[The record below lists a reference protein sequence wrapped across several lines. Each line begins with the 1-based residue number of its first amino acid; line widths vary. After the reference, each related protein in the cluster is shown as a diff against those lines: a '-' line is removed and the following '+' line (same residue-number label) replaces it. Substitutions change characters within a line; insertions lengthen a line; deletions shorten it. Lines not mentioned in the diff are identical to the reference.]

1 MSWTLGTTNDST
13 DPTMDEGKIQQE
25 LLKAPTSTVTHVHK
39 LLSKIATNP
48 DEPKF
53 RRLKTTSSLFRER
66 FGDAGA
72 LLGALG
78 FAADGDLC
86 AREGA
91 DGVEAALR
99 LVDARL
105 AMSDGEVERARGPA
119 PMETD
124 DDDDD
129 LARALAMSREAAP
142 PPAAPPPPPVPEA
155 PAPDAKARFQKRVGE
170 IFAELMA
177 AGGTTPNDAAAAA
190 LRRATAERAA
200 PTVTLGDAVARWCRL
215 QDSGDA

>member
-1 MSWTLGTTNDST
+1 
-13 DPTMDEGKIQQE
+13 MDEGKIQQE

-39 LLSKIATNP
+39 LLTKIATNP
-48 DEPKF
+48 GEPKF
-53 RRLKTTSSLFRER
+53 RRLKTSSRLFRER

-105 AMSDGEVERARGPA
+105 AMSDGEVERARV
-119 PMETD
+119 D
-124 DDDDD
+124 
-129 LARALAMSREAAP
+129 EA
-142 PPAAPPPPPVPEA
+142 
-155 PAPDAKARFQKRVGE
+155 
-170 IFAELMA
+170 
-177 AGGTTPNDAAAAA
+177 
-190 LRRATAERAA
+190 
-200 PTVTLGDAVARWCRL
+200 
-215 QDSGDA
+215 

>member
-1 MSWTLGTTNDST
+1 
-13 DPTMDEGKIQQE
+13 MDEGNIQQE

-53 RRLKTTSSLFRER
+53 RRLKTTSRLFRER

-129 LARALAMSREAAP
+129 DDDDLARALAMSREAAP
-142 PPAAPPPPPVPEA
+142 PPAARRRRRRCRRRP
-155 PAPDAKARFQKRVGE
+155 RR
-170 IFAELMA
+170 
-177 AGGTTPNDAAAAA
+177 TR
-190 LRRATAERAA
+190 RRASRSAW
-200 PTVTLGDAVARWCRL
+200 ARSSR
-215 QDSGDA
+215 S

>member
-1 MSWTLGTTNDST
+1 
-13 DPTMDEGKIQQE
+13 MDEGNIQQE

-48 DEPKF
+48 DEIKY
-53 RRLKTTSSLFRER
+53 RRLKTSSRLFRER

-99 LVDARL
+99 LVDARAIVAECNPYAEWPQWGDSAL
-105 AMSDGEVERARGPA
+105 LTLPWRTRHNASVGPVVFADGVVLPLGGPIAAARRGRGKACLWCPELLCSARHLWATCPRCAEARARLGAEVGIPPDWWDAQPRVTVKSGWITVRAGP
-119 PMETD
+119 
-124 DDDDD
+124 
-129 LARALAMSREAAP
+129 
-142 PPAAPPPPPVPEA
+142 
-155 PAPDAKARFQKRVGE
+155 
-170 IFAELMA
+170 
-177 AGGTTPNDAAAAA
+177 
-190 LRRATAERAA
+190 
-200 PTVTLGDAVARWCRL
+200 
-215 QDSGDA
+215 

>member
-1 MSWTLGTTNDST
+1 
-13 DPTMDEGKIQQE
+13 MDEAAVREE
-25 LLKAPTSTVTHVHK
+25 LVKAPTSTVTHVHK
-39 LLSKIATNP
+39 LLTKIAANP

-53 RRLKTTSSLFRER
+53 RRLKTTSRLFRER

-105 AMSDGEVERARGPA
+105 AMSDGEAVSY
-119 PMETD
+119 TH
-124 DDDDD
+124 
-129 LARALAMSREAAP
+129 LTL
-142 PPAAPPPPPVPEA
+142 
-155 PAPDAKARFQKRVGE
+155 
-170 IFAELMA
+170 
-177 AGGTTPNDAAAAA
+177 
-190 LRRATAERAA
+190 
-200 PTVTLGDAVARWCRL
+200 PTILLV
-215 QDSGDA
+215 

>member
-1 MSWTLGTTNDST
+1 
-13 DPTMDEGKIQQE
+13 MDEAAVQEE

-129 LARALAMSREAAP
+129 DDLARALAMSREAAP
-142 PPAAPPPPPVPEA
+142 PPAAAPPPPPVPEA

>member
-1 MSWTLGTTNDST
+1 
-13 DPTMDEGKIQQE
+13 MDEGNIQQE

-39 LLSKIATNP
+39 LLTKIAANP
-48 DEPKF
+48 DEIKY
-53 RRLKTTSSLFRER
+53 RRLKTSSRLFRER

-129 LARALAMSREAAP
+129 DDDLARALAMSREAAP
-142 PPAAPPPPPVPEA
+142 PPAAPPPCLLYTSPSPR
-155 PAPDAKARFQKRVGE
+155 D
-170 IFAELMA
+170 
-177 AGGTTPNDAAAAA
+177 
-190 LRRATAERAA
+190 
-200 PTVTLGDAVARWCRL
+200 
-215 QDSGDA
+215 

>member
-1 MSWTLGTTNDST
+1 
-13 DPTMDEGKIQQE
+13 MDEEAVRRE
-25 LLKAPTSTVTHVHK
+25 LTNVPRETATHVHK

-53 RRLKTTSSLFRER
+53 RRLKTTSRLFRER

-105 AMSDGEVERARGPA
+105 AMSDGEVERAR
-119 PMETD
+119 
-124 DDDDD
+124 
-129 LARALAMSREAAP
+129 ARAHRRRAFSQAPRRSSKTSPKQQRTHREAPRYRPFRRRSFAQSFG
-142 PPAAPPPPPVPEA
+142 
-155 PAPDAKARFQKRVGE
+155 DKRKSLVQ
-170 IFAELMA
+170 F
-177 AGGTTPNDAAAAA
+177 
-190 LRRATAERAA
+190 
-200 PTVTLGDAVARWCRL
+200 
-215 QDSGDA
+215 S

>member
-1 MSWTLGTTNDST
+1 
-13 DPTMDEGKIQQE
+13 MDEGNIQQE

-53 RRLKTTSSLFRER
+53 RRLKTTSRLFRER

-129 LARALAMSREAAP
+129 DLARALAMSREAAP
-142 PPAAPPPPPVPEA
+142 PPAAAPPPPPVPEA

-170 IFAELMA
+170 IFAELT
-177 AGGTTPNDAAAAA
+177 AGGTTPAEAAAVA

-200 PTVTLGDAVARWCRL
+200 QTVTPGAGAPHRMIYDDET
-215 QDSGDA
+215 DSELEGYA

>member
-1 MSWTLGTTNDST
+1 
-13 DPTMDEGKIQQE
+13 MDEAAVRAE
-25 LLKAPTSTVTHVHK
+25 LLQVPRETATHVHK

-53 RRLKTTSSLFRER
+53 RRLKTSSRLFRER

-124 DDDDD
+124 DDDD
-129 LARALAMSREAAP
+129 LARALAMSREEAAP

-200 PTVTLGDAVARWCRL
+200 PPAAVSYTHLRAHETKANLVCRL
-215 QDSGDA
+215 LLEKKK

>member
-1 MSWTLGTTNDST
+1 
-13 DPTMDEGKIQQE
+13 MDEGNIQQE

-53 RRLKTTSSLFRER
+53 RRLKTTSRLFRER

-129 LARALAMSREAAP
+129 DDLARALAMSREAAP
-142 PPAAPPPPPVPEA
+142 PPAAAPPPPPVPEA

-170 IFAELMA
+170 IFAELTA
-177 AGGTTPNDAAAAA
+177 DEAPETLFPNEAAAAA

-200 PTVTLGDAVARWCRL
+200 QTVTPGAAAPHRMIYDDET
-215 QDSGDA
+215 DSELEGYA